1 MRNGEGVEK
10 KPKGVSDPSARRP
23 ASVRIR
29 TAAAGSFLA
38 AASAAGLGT
47 AGAAPARAAESS
59 PVTVPFSADTADSA
73 DTVDAVDTVD
83 AGARAGAELLGDAA
97 PLGDAQL
104 PQAARER
111 LAGIRADLGN
121 AVQWGSVTQTQAEG
135 FYAQIHARI
144 LRGL

>member
-1 MRNGEGVEK
+1 MRNGEWVEK
-10 KPKGVSDPSARRP
+10 KPKAVSGPFARRP

-47 AGAAPARAAESS
+47 AGAAPAKAAESC
-59 PVTVPFSADTADSA
+59 PVTVPFSADT
-73 DTVDAVDTVD
+73 VDTAAVN
-83 AGARAGAELLGDAA
+83 AHARAEGAEQLA
-97 PLGDAQL
+97 DAQL
-104 PQAARER
+104 PEAARER
-111 LAGIRADLGN
+111 LAGIRTDLGN
-121 AVQWGSVTQTQAEG
+121 AVQWGSVTQAQADG

>member
-1 MRNGEGVEK
+1 MEK
-10 KPKGVSDPSARRP
+10 KPKAVPGPFARRP

-47 AGAAPARAAESS
+47 AGAAPAKAAESC
-59 PVTVPFSADTADSA
+59 PVTVPFSADTADTA
-73 DTVDAVDTVD
+73 AAVDAVDTAAAVD
-83 AGARAGAELLGDAA
+83 ADVRAAEGAE
-97 PLGDAQL
+97 PLADAQL
-104 PQAARER
+104 PEAARER

-121 AVQWGSVTQTQAEG
+121 AVQWGSVTQAQADG

>member
-10 KPKGVSDPSARRP
+10 KPKAVPGPFARRP

-47 AGAAPARAAESS
+47 AGAAPAKAAESC
-59 PVTVPFSADTADSA
+59 PVTVPFSADT
-73 DTVDAVDTVD
+73 VDNAAAVDTVD
-83 AGARAGAELLGDAA
+83 TVNADARAAEGAELLA
-97 PLGDAQL
+97 DAQL
-104 PQAARER
+104 PEAARER

-121 AVQWGSVTQTQAEG
+121 AVQWGSVTQAQADG

>member
-10 KPKGVSDPSARRP
+10 KPKAVPAPSARRP

-47 AGAAPARAAESS
+47 AGAAPAKAADSC
-59 PVTVPFSADTADSA
+59 PVTVPFSADTADTVA
-73 DTVDAVDTVD
+73 AVDAVNAD
-83 AGARAGAELLGDAA
+83 AQAAEGAEQLA
-97 PLGDAQL
+97 DAQL
-104 PQAARER
+104 PEAARER
-111 LAGIRADLGN
+111 LAGIRTDLGN
-121 AVQWGSVTQTQAEG
+121 AVQWGSVTQAQADG
-135 FYAQIHARI
+135 FYAQIHTRI

>member
-1 MRNGEGVEK
+1 MRNGEDVEK
-10 KPKGVSDPSARRP
+10 KPKAVSGLSVRRP

-59 PVTVPFSADTADSA
+59 PVTAPVSP
-73 DTVDAVDTVD
+73 
-83 AGARAGAELLGDAA
+83 AGAAVRPDAQGATARPDAQGA
-97 PLGDAQL
+97 TALPDAQL
-104 PQAARER
+104 DTRLLEADRER

-121 AVQWGSVTQTQAEG
+121 AVQWGSVTQAQADG

>member
-10 KPKGVSDPSARRP
+10 KPKAVPGPFARRP

-47 AGAAPARAAESS
+47 AGAAPAKAAESC
-59 PVTVPFSADTADSA
+59 PVTVPFSADTVDNAAADAA
-73 DTVDAVDTVD
+73 DTAAAVD
-83 AGARAGAELLGDAA
+83 AGVRAAEGAE
-97 PLGDAQL
+97 PLADAQL
-104 PQAARER
+104 PEAARER

-121 AVQWGSVTQTQAEG
+121 AVQWGSVTQAQADG

>member
-10 KPKGVSDPSARRP
+10 KPKAVPAPSARRP

-47 AGAAPARAAESS
+47 AGAAPAKAAESC
-59 PVTVPFSADTADSA
+59 PVTVPFSADTADTA
-73 DTVDAVDTVD
+73 DTVAAVDTVNAD
-83 AGARAGAELLGDAA
+83 AQAAEGAEQLA
-97 PLGDAQL
+97 DAQL
-104 PQAARER
+104 PEAARER
-111 LAGIRADLGN
+111 LAGIRTDLGN
-121 AVQWGSVTQTQAEG
+121 AVQWGSVTQAQADG